1 MYHLENNMLI
11 GAMIFYAILTYFVGP
26 FIAMP
31 FMLNDTNTVATGF
44 TIGFIVSMVLWYTF
58 GSSLMD

>member
-1 MYHLENNMLI
+1 MV
-11 GAMIFYAILTYFVGP
+11 FYSILTYFVGP

-31 FMLNDTNTVATGF
+31 FLLDEKTTVAAGF
-44 TIGFIVSMVLWYTF
+44 TIGFIISMVLWYTF

>member
-1 MYHLENNMLI
+1 MYHLENKMLI
-11 GAMIFYAILTYFVGP
+11 GAMIFYSILTYFIGP

-31 FMLNDTNTVATGF
+31 FMLNDTNTVAAGF

>member
-11 GAMIFYAILTYFVGP
+11 AAMVFYSILTYFVGP

-31 FMLNDTNTVATGF
+31 FLSDETSAVAAGF
-44 TIGFIVSMVLWYTF
+44 VIGFIVSMLLWYTF

>member
-1 MYHLENNMLI
+1 MYHIENNMLI
-11 GAMIFYAILTYFVGP
+11 AAMVFYSILTYFIGP

-31 FMLNDTNTVATGF
+31 FLLDETTTVAAGF
-44 TIGFIVSMVLWYTF
+44 TIGFIISMVLWYTF

>member
-11 GAMIFYAILTYFVGP
+11 GVMIFYAILTYFIGP

-31 FMLNDTNTVATGF
+31 FMLDEKTTVAAGF
-44 TIGFIVSMVLWYTF
+44 TIGFIISMVLWYTF
-58 GSSLMD
+58 GSSMMD

>member
-11 GAMIFYAILTYFVGP
+11 VAMVFYSILTYFAGP

-31 FMLNDTNTVATGF
+31 FMLDEKTTVATGF
-44 TIGFIVSMVLWYTF
+44 TVGFIISMVLWYTF

>member
-11 GAMIFYAILTYFVGP
+11 GAMVFYAILTYFVGP
-26 FIAMP
+26 YIPMPIA
-31 FMLNDTNTVATGF
+31 LNNTNTVAAGF
-44 TIGFIVSMVLWYTF
+44 TIGFIFSMVLWYTF